1 MNRQIVHVDLD
12 AFFAAVECLLDPA
25 IAGKPVVVGGDPA
38 GRGVVASASYEARAS
53 GVRSAMPMALAMRL
67 CPDAI
72 RVPPRHGVYSK
83 HSRAVMALLSE
94 YTPIVEQISIDEAF
108 LDFSGTEALHGPAP
122 RVARLIQQRVL
133 EELGLPCSLGV
144 ATNKLVA
151 KIACGQGKPRGL
163 IVVPPGEEAAY
174 LAPLSIQTLWGVG
187 EATGN
192 RLRAMGIRTI
202 GDLARWPEKAL
213 RDMLGESGISL
224 QRAANGID
232 DSPVN
237 TERERKSYSHEQTFA
252 SDETDETR
260 IKRTLLRMADRL
272 TEQMRH
278 DGVLAG
284 TVRLKL
290 RNRQFDTFTRQMR
303 LKQPTDQ
310 TNDIFQAAATL
321 LASSW
326 DHSALRLVGVAV
338 TELLSQGGIQLDL
351 FEHAD
356 QRQARLNRAVDE
368 IRDRYGSD
376 AITRASLARLADAK
390 DPVESGHD
398 R

>member
-38 GRGVVASASYEARAS
+38 SRGVVASASYEARAS

-303 LKQPTDQ
+303 LKRPTD
-310 TNDIFQAAATL
+310 
-321 LASSW
+321 
-326 DHSALRLVGVAV
+326 
-338 TELLSQGGIQLDL
+338 
-351 FEHAD
+351 
-356 QRQARLNRAVDE
+356 
-368 IRDRYGSD
+368 
-376 AITRASLARLADAK
+376 
-390 DPVESGHD
+390 
-398 R
+398 

>member
-1 MNRQIVHVDLD
+1 M
-12 AFFAAVECLLDPA
+12 
-25 IAGKPVVVGGDPA
+25 AG
-38 GRGVVASASYEARAS
+38 
-53 GVRSAMPMALAMRL
+53 
-67 CPDAI
+67 
-72 RVPPRHGVYSK
+72 
-83 HSRAVMALLSE
+83 
-94 YTPIVEQISIDEAF
+94 
-108 LDFSGTEALHGPAP
+108 
-122 RVARLIQQRVL
+122 
-133 EELGLPCSLGV
+133 
-144 ATNKLVA
+144 
-151 KIACGQGKPRGL
+151 
-163 IVVPPGEEAAY
+163 
-174 LAPLSIQTLWGVG
+174 
-187 EATGN
+187 
-192 RLRAMGIRTI
+192 
-202 GDLARWPEKAL
+202 KAL

>member
-1 MNRQIVHVDLD
+1 
-12 AFFAAVECLLDPA
+12 
-25 IAGKPVVVGGDPA
+25 
-38 GRGVVASASYEARAS
+38 
-53 GVRSAMPMALAMRL
+53 
-67 CPDAI
+67 
-72 RVPPRHGVYSK
+72 
-83 HSRAVMALLSE
+83 MALLSE

-108 LDFSGTEALHGPAP
+108 LDLTGTETLHGPAP

-202 GDLARWPEKAL
+202 GDLARWPEKAS

-232 DSPVN
+232 ESPVN

>member
-12 AFFAAVECLLDPA
+12 AFFAAVECLLDPS

-38 GRGVVASASYEARAS
+38 GRGVVASASYEARAR
-53 GVRSAMPMALAMRL
+53 GVHSAMPMAVAMRL

-72 RVPPRHGVYSK
+72 RVTPRHGVYSA

-94 YTPIVEQISIDEAF
+94 YTPVVEQISIDEAF
-108 LDFSGTEALHGPAP
+108 LDLSGTEALHGPAP
-122 RVARLIQQRVL
+122 QVARVIQQRVR

-163 IVVPPGEEAAY
+163 IVVPPGGEAAY
-174 LAPLSIQTLWGVG
+174 LAPLSIETLWGVG
-187 EATGN
+187 EATGK

-202 GDLARWPEKAL
+202 GDLARWPEEAL
-213 RDMLGESGISL
+213 RDILGDSGIHL

-252 SDETDETR
+252 FDETDETR
-260 IKRTLLRMADRL
+260 IKRTLLGMADRL

-278 DGVLAG
+278 DGVLAW

-290 RNRQFDTFTRQMR
+290 RDRKFDTFTRQMR

-310 TNDIFQAAATL
+310 ADDVFQAAATL
-321 LASSW
+321 LAASW
-326 DHSALRLVGVAV
+326 DHRALRLVGVAV
-338 TELLSQGGIQLDL
+338 TELLSQGGLQLDL
-351 FEHAD
+351 FEHGD
-356 QRQARLNRAVDE
+356 QRQVRLSRAVDE
-368 IRDRYGSD
+368 IRDRFGTL
-376 AITRASLARLADAK
+376 AITRASLAKRAHARDLD
-390 DPVESGHD
+390 ESRRD